1 MELERLLSISE
12 LQGVPTSSHFTA
24 AERIL
29 TQPCDPGGAG
39 ACAHFTEETEAGETL
54 ALCYWPEASSGL
66 APAHTEGLGRA
77 GPGAVGEWG
86 APARGGGCLNSL
98 SLSLNPSIPDRPTS

>member
-54 ALCYWPEASSGL
+54 SLCYWPEASSGL